1 MKLYLYDEITK
12 EYIET
17 IEAYLDPAE
26 TALKGEPVYMYPAN
40 STDIKPPLVGD
51 NEITLFE
58 NDDWVITPDYR
69 GFYQCNEDFD
79 VTPIDKFGELEN
91 GYVVIT
97 KEQVDKITEDKLYYV
112 IIDGELVV
120 NPNYEQ
126 DKYNQERERIARL
139 SLTRGDVFRGLL
151 LAKGIIR
158 SQIRELIEN
167 LPENTPDE
175 LITKELALI
184 DFDEALNFYRGKEI
198 IDVIGLR
205 LGITS
210 EQLDMFFETNDYTY
224 LLEPTEE

>member
-1 MKLYLYDEITK
+1 MKLYLYDGITK

-51 NEITLFE
+51 NEIALFE

-69 GFYQCNEDFD
+69 GFYQCNENFD

-97 KEQVDKITEDKLYYV
+97 KEQADKITEDKLYYV